1 MSKLGTTAGRGQTGL
16 GQSDQMLPTWPGPG
30 LGDPGGQ
37 QSQGPNSAT
46 GPLPPTVTPE
56 LSPPLW
62 GYLWSGPP

>member
-1 MSKLGTTAGRGQTGL
+1 
-16 GQSDQMLPTWPGPG
+16 MLPTWPGPG

-37 QSQGPNSAT
+37 QSQGPNSET